1 LKPIEINLR
10 MLMDPDNYIKIAI
23 VFGGI
28 SLFIILISVCI
39 VYRTTFFRWCC
50 SSAIVVPEN
59 INTENI
65 NTENI
70 NTYA

>member
-1 LKPIEINLR
+1 
-10 MLMDPDNYIKIAI
+10 MLMDQDNYIKIAI

>member
-1 LKPIEINLR
+1 
-10 MLMDPDNYIKIAI
+10 MLMDPDNYIKMAI

-59 INTENI
+59 ITENINTENI

>member
-1 LKPIEINLR
+1 
-10 MLMDPDNYIKIAI
+10 MLMDPDNYIKMAI

-28 SLFIILISVCI
+28 SLLIILISVCI

-65 NTENI
+65 TENI
-70 NTYA
+70 NTDA

>member
-1 LKPIEINLR
+1 
-10 MLMDPDNYIKIAI
+10 MDPDNYIKMAI

-28 SLFIILISVCI
+28 SLLIILISVCI

-65 NTENI
+65 TENI
-70 NTYA
+70 NTT

>member
-1 LKPIEINLR
+1 
-10 MLMDPDNYIKIAI
+10 MDPDNYIKMAI

-28 SLFIILISVCI
+28 SLLIILISVCI

-59 INTENI
+59 ITENITENINTENI

-70 NTYA
+70 NTDA

>member
-1 LKPIEINLR
+1 

>member
-1 LKPIEINLR
+1 
-10 MLMDPDNYIKIAI
+10 MDPDNYIKMAI

-28 SLFIILISVCI
+28 SLLIILISVCI

-65 NTENI
+65 TENI
-70 NTYA
+70 NTDA